1 MNGEFSVFTVV
12 LRVKGYAPP
21 SLAEYVEQRLLGEI
35 AAQRGVTG
43 VALLDGD
50 GFVLFTEPEHD
61 DSVQNLSKAIAL
73 LDPKCSSGRVTLNAE
88 HGTVLVQELLGEKV
102 LVLRC
107 EVSSNLGRIRQVLD
121 TATSQLNALQP

>member
-1 MNGEFSVFTVV
+1 MNASFISETV
-12 LRVKGYAPP
+12 LTRVKGYAPP

-50 GFVLFTEPEHD
+50 GFVLFTEPQHD
-61 DSVQNLSKAIAL
+61 DSVQNLGKAIAL
-73 LDPKCSSGRVTLNAE
+73 LDPKFSSGRVTLNAE
-88 HGTVLVQELLGEKV
+88 NGTVLVQELLGQKV

-121 TATSQLNALQP
+121 TATSQSNALQP

>member
-1 MNGEFSVFTVV
+1 VKVRLIQISA
-12 LRVKGYAPP
+12 LAKVKGYAPP
-21 SLAEYVEQRLLGEI
+21 SLAERVEQRLLGGI

-50 GFVLFTEPEHD
+50 GFVLFTEPQHD
-61 DSVQNLSKAIAL
+61 DSVQNLAKAIAL
-73 LDPKCSSGRVTLNAE
+73 LDPQFSTGRVTLNGE
-88 HGTVLVQELLGEKV
+88 NGTVLVQELLGGKV

>member
-1 MNGEFSVFTVV
+1 MNGKFSVFTVV
-12 LRVKGYAPP
+12 VRVKGYAPP
-21 SLAEYVEQRLLGEI
+21 SLAEYVEQRLLAEI

-107 EVSSNLGRIRQVLD
+107 EVSSNLGSIRQVLD

>member
-1 MNGEFSVFTVV
+1 MIGSFLSSTVMR
-12 LRVKGYAPP
+12 RVKGYAPP

-50 GFVLFTEPEHD
+50 GFVLFTEPQHD
-61 DSVQNLSKAIAL
+61 DSVQNLGKAVAL
-73 LDPKCSSGRVTLNAE
+73 LDPKHSSGRITLNAE
-88 HGTVLVQELLGEKV
+88 HGTVLVQELLGQKV

-107 EVSSNLGRIRQVLD
+107 EVSSNLGRIRQVLEM
-121 TATSQLNALQP
+121 ATSQLNALQP

>member
-21 SLAEYVEQRLLGEI
+21 SLAEYVEQRLLAEI

-107 EVSSNLGRIRQVLD
+107 EVSSNLGSIRQVLD

>member
-1 MNGEFSVFTVV
+1 MNGKFSVFTVV
-12 LRVKGYAPP
+12 VRVKGYAPP

>member
-1 MNGEFSVFTVV
+1 MKVRIIQISA
-12 LRVKGYAPP
+12 LAKVKGHAPP
-21 SLAEYVEQRLLGEI
+21 SLAERVEQRLLGGI
-35 AAQRGVTG
+35 ASQRGVTG

-50 GFVLFTEPEHD
+50 GFVLFTEPQHD
-61 DSVQNLSKAIAL
+61 ESVQNLAKAIAL
-73 LDPKCSSGRVTLNAE
+73 LDPKFSTGRVTLNGE
-88 HGTVLVQELLGEKV
+88 NGTVLVQELLGGKV

>member
-1 MNGEFSVFTVV
+1 VNGKFSVFTVV

>member
-1 MNGEFSVFTVV
+1 MKVRIIQISA
-12 LRVKGYAPP
+12 LAKVKGYAPP
-21 SLAEYVEQRLLGEI
+21 SLAERVEQRLLGEI

-50 GFVLFTEPEHD
+50 GFVLFSEPQHD
-61 DSVQNLSKAIAL
+61 DSVQNLAKAIAL
-73 LDPKCSSGRVTLNAE
+73 LDPKFSTGRVTLNGE
-88 HGTVLVQELLGEKV
+88 NGTVLVQELLGGKV

-121 TATSQLNALQP
+121 TATSQLNVLQP

>member
-1 MNGEFSVFTVV
+1 MNGKFSVFTVV

-107 EVSSNLGRIRQVLD
+107 EVSSNLGSIRQVLD

>member
-1 MNGEFSVFTVV
+1 VTLPILLMTVHI
-12 LRVKGYAPP
+12 RVKGYAPP
-21 SLAEYVEQRLLGEI
+21 SLAEHVEQRLLGEI
-35 AAQRGVTG
+35 AAQRGITG

-50 GFVLFTEPEHD
+50 GFVLFTEPQHD
-61 DSVQNLSKAIAL
+61 DSVQNLGKAIAL
-73 LDPKCSSGRVTLNAE
+73 LDPKFSSGRVTLNGE
-88 HGTVLVQELLGEKV
+88 KGTVLVQELLGQKV

>member
-1 MNGEFSVFTVV
+1 MNGKFSVFTVV

>member
-1 MNGEFSVFTVV
+1 MNGKFSVFTVV
-12 LRVKGYAPP
+12 VRVKGYAPP
-21 SLAEYVEQRLLGEI
+21 SLAEYVEQRLLAEI

-107 EVSSNLGRIRQVLD
+107 EVSSNLGSIRQVLD
-121 TATSQLNALQP
+121 TATSQLNTLQP

>member
-1 MNGEFSVFTVV
+1 MKVRIIQISA
-12 LRVKGYAPP
+12 LAKVKGYAPP
-21 SLAEYVEQRLLGEI
+21 SLAERVEQRLLGGI

-50 GFVLFTEPEHD
+50 GFVLFTEPQHD
-61 DSVQNLSKAIAL
+61 DSVQNLAKAIAL
-73 LDPKCSSGRVTLNAE
+73 LDPKFSTGRVTLNGE
-88 HGTVLVQELLGEKV
+88 NGTVLVQELLGGKV

>member
-1 MNGEFSVFTVV
+1 M
-12 LRVKGYAPP
+12 
-21 SLAEYVEQRLLGEI
+21 EQRLLGEI

-50 GFVLFTEPEHD
+50 GFVLFTEPQHD
-61 DSVQNLSKAIAL
+61 DSVQNLGKAIAL

-88 HGTVLVQELLGEKV
+88 NGTILVQELLGQKV

-121 TATSQLNALQP
+121 AATSQLNALQP